1 MQKTILVVDDDQDLR
16 EQMRIHLEAAGYRV
30 DTADGVT
37 TAHEYLAENNPD
49 IAIVDLMLEHVDS
62 GFSLCYYIK
71 KRKPELPII
80 MVSAVMTETGFS
92 FDAATE
98 EERSWVRADVFLNKP
113 VRTEQLLSEV
123 ERLLG
128 QKDG

>member
-1 MQKTILVVDDDQDLR
+1 MQKKILVVDDDQDLR
-16 EQMRIHLEAAGYRV
+16 EQLRINLEAAGYQV

-37 TAHEYLAENNPD
+37 AAHEYLDGNKPD

-71 KRKPELPII
+71 KKMPAMPII
-80 MVSAVMTETGFS
+80 MVSAVTTETGFS

-113 VRTEQLLSEV
+113 VRTEQLLHEI
-123 ERLLG
+123 ERLLE
-128 QKDG
+128 K

>member
-1 MQKTILVVDDDQDLR
+1 MKKILVVDDDQDLR
-16 EQMRIHLEAAGYRV
+16 EQMRINLEAAGYQV

-37 TAHEYLAENNPD
+37 TAYEYLAEHDPD

-62 GFSLCYYIK
+62 GFSLCYHIK
-71 KRKPELPII
+71 KKRPKLPII
-80 MVSAVMTETGFS
+80 MISAVMTEAGFS

-113 VRTEQLLSEV
+113 VRTEQLLYEV
-123 ERLLG
+123 ERLLEH
-128 QKDG
+128 KNR